1 MNETSRSTA
10 ARARWSARPFRI
22 ASLFRLLGGQ
32 PRILRRF
39 QPTFGPVALLGLAL
53 CASMGIPD
61 ARADFEVTDE
71 PPLPSRARPRFQVD
85 AGSLLTD
92 RGPEVA
98 VAFRIPHSELR
109 FMGQPG
115 EEMANFDLIILVS
128 KDERRIGGDL
138 WPIRVPRTQDPHAD
152 PRAIYYRRVV
162 RMPAET
168 GKLLI
173 EVSVRET
180 ETGRASA
187 IEWEMEMPDYEKEDL
202 SISTLWVH
210 PCGDGGTWDME
221 FPPGDWILSHRYGE
235 PLDDICVTGQIYRGE
250 KSDPEDRA
258 APIDLTW
265 RIRDVRNE
273 ILVEG
278 SQSLPPGNEVPISIQ
293 PDLRKLWLGN
303 YLFEVETKSGRRKA
317 QRRFRFQ
324 MDESMVS
331 LDTNMEQSIELV
343 RLIADDDEIDE
354 LRQAPPEGRARA
366 WEAFWRR
373 RDPTPG
379 TTDNEFRSE
388 FFSRVRYANQNYGVL
403 EPGWKSD
410 RGRVHIRYGPPDEIE
425 QRPNSMNGLAVEVW
439 TYTRA
444 GRRFVFVDYDGFGRY
459 ELYQP
464 GRS

>member
-1 MNETSRSTA
+1 MQDTCGAHRC
-10 ARARWSARPFRI
+10 RLDIGRRP
-22 ASLFRLLGGQ
+22 A
-32 PRILRRF
+32 PWW
-39 QPTFGPVALLGLAL
+39 VAGLILGLWAGV
-53 CASMGIPD
+53 AG
-61 ARADFEVTDE
+61 ADFEVTDE

-85 AGSLLTD
+85 AGSLLTS

-109 FMGQPG
+109 FIG
-115 EEMANFDLIILVS
+115 ESGKEAARFDLIILVS
-128 KDERRIGGDL
+128 KDGRRIGGDL
-138 WPIRVPRTQDPHAD
+138 WEIEVPRTQDPSAD
-152 PRAIYYRRVV
+152 LRAIYYRRVV
-162 RMPAET
+162 RMPAER

-173 EVSVRET
+173 EVSVKET

-187 IEWEMEMPDYEKEDL
+187 IEWEMEVPDYRGERL
-202 SISTLWVH
+202 SVSTLWVH
-210 PCGDGGTWDME
+210 PCGTEGIWDME

-235 PLDDICVTGQIYRGE
+235 PLDDICVAGEIYRGGE
-250 KSDPEDRA
+250 NPGGE
-258 APIDLTW
+258 PIDLVW

-273 ILVEG
+273 IIVQGE
-278 SQSLPPGNEVPISIQ
+278 QSLPAGDRVPLSIE

-303 YLFEVETKSGRRKA
+303 YLFEVEVRSGGKKA

-343 RLIADDDEIDE
+343 RLIADNDEIDA
-354 LRQAPPEGRARA
+354 LREALPAERTQAWDRF
-366 WEAFWRR
+366 WER

-379 TTDNEFRSE
+379 TADNEFRTE

-425 QRPNSMNGLAVEVW
+425 QRPSSMSGLAFEIW